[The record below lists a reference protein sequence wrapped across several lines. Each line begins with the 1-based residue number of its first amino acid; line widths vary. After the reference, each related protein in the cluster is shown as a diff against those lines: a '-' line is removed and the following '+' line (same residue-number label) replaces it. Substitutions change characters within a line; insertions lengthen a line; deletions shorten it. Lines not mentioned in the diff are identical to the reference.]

1 MMQGHASLNIGPV
14 SVRNNTLHG
23 GRCRQWSAS
32 YPGDLPTVVL
42 LKARVARTAFRVSS
56 VTVLR
61 AAAWMARKCHR
72 SVAYRLILSAS
83 CPTGVHAES
92 AGARKKGA
100 SASKDKSKQKKKN
113 SNNRPKYNHSKI
125 ATDIF
130 KEWFYAHMHHPF
142 PSDEM
147 KAEFAD
153 RTGMP
158 IATVRLLPQRRWG
171 LSNFCFSELLHSF
184 SIQIF
189 QMQTLPLSARQQF
202 QQRLPCQCGKLKLLG
217 SDARLCDDTHGR
229 TEFHPSLNVVYQ
241 YTEAC
246 LETSYPRKSGPR
258 RTYWGCRTTQ
268 HS

>member
-1 MMQGHASLNIGPV
+1 MRLIIPVSSCTWNYLNSFERGLFRLLGSFLPLTDNLDNPSTVKHTHMMQGHASLNIGPV

-142 PSDEM
+142 PSDEV

-158 IATVRLLPQRRWG
+158 IATARLLSQRRWG
-171 LSNFCFSELLHSF
+171 L
-184 SIQIF
+184 
-189 QMQTLPLSARQQF
+189 
-202 QQRLPCQCGKLKLLG
+202 
-217 SDARLCDDTHGR
+217 
-229 TEFHPSLNVVYQ
+229 
-241 YTEAC
+241 
-246 LETSYPRKSGPR
+246 
-258 RTYWGCRTTQ
+258 
-268 HS
+268 